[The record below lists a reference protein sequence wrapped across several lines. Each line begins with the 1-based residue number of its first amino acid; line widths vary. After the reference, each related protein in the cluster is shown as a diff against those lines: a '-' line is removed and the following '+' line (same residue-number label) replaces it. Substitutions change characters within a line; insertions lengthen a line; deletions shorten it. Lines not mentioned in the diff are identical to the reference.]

1 LEGEKND
8 MTEQPRYESEKQEK
22 GEEKEQEKQQEK
34 ESEKRWDEKWRR
46 DPLGSIVWASILIW
60 AGLVFLADNLNM
72 LNQFG
77 ILGIFEAWSLAFAGA
92 GVILIVEA
100 FLRILIPAYRRPV
113 VGTIIVAFVFLGIAF
128 GDTIGWG
135 LIWPF
140 ILIGIGLAFLLT
152 GLTRRR

>member
-1 LEGEKND
+1 MNEGPGP
-8 MTEQPRYESEKQEK
+8 QYEKQEK

-34 ESEKRWDEKWRR
+34 QDEKRWDEKWRR

-72 LNQFG
+72 LGQFG
-77 ILGIFEAWSLAFAGA
+77 VVGIFEPWSLAFAGA
-92 GVILIVEA
+92 GVILFVEA
-100 FLRILIPAYRRPV
+100 LLRVLIPAYRRPV
-113 VGTIIVAFVFLGIAF
+113 VGTIILAFVFLGIAS

-140 ILIGIGLAFLLT
+140 LLIGIGLAFLLT